1 MTVPSAPAR
10 DLEGSLLGRIGLVAT
25 VALAVLAGLIGSSG
39 SVAAQDAELDASG
52 EPQAVY
58 YDERFAGVVVPGAL
72 GQTEEQVYVEETGHT
87 IRGYMLDY
95 WRAQGASSVYG
106 NPISE
111 PFAAT
116 NGFYSQAF
124 EGGVFQFIPD
134 LVWTDQPSVS
144 LMPVGTETLASR
156 VGNARRDGRRDGGGG
171 DARVNAWRSYS
182 EDSGVG
188 QRALAEGGRHDE
200 ITGHTI
206 TGAFVD
212 WYDDHE
218 GVHYFGS
225 PISQPV
231 AERGMVVQY
240 FTGGLLMRSAGGR
253 VIVAPIV
260 AEQADRIGVDT
271 APVDRAGLSG
281 FSETAMWTTDN
292 PNPLGDPNA
301 PGRKMIEVDISDQAL
316 YAYQGSTLIS
326 STLVS
331 TGLDP
336 NGTETGTFHVRY
348 KLEKQ
353 DMEGTTGPD
362 GEVIAVGENADE
374 LTKDEGVT
382 NAAKY
387 IVEDVPSVM
396 YINMDAE
403 ALHGAY
409 WHNNFGQRMSHGCI
423 NQPVEFANFLYGWAP
438 LGTVV
443 WVHE

>member
-1 MTVPSAPAR
+1 MVLATAPDR
-10 DLEGSLLGRIGLVAT
+10 RRLVVRLALAGI
-25 VALAVLAGLIGSSG
+25 VALSLLAGLAGPTG
-39 SVAAQDAELDASG
+39 RVAAQDAEVDASG

-72 GQTEEQVYVEETGHT
+72 GQSEEQVYVEATGHS

-95 WRAQGASSVYG
+95 WRAQGAASVYG

-111 PFAAT
+111 PFAAD
-116 NGFYSQAF
+116 NGYYSQAF

-144 LMPVGTETLASR
+144 LMPVGEEMLSSRLAET
-156 VGNARRDGRRDGGGG
+156 RRDGRRAGGGG
-171 DARVNAWRSYS
+171 DARANAWRSYA
-182 EDSGVG
+182 EESGVG

-206 TGAFVD
+206 TGAFVR

-218 GVHYFGS
+218 GVHYLGS
-225 PISQPV
+225 PLSQPV
-231 AERGMVVQY
+231 AERGTVVQY
-240 FTGGLLMRSAGGR
+240 FSGGLLMRTPGGR
-253 VIVAPIV
+253 ILVAPV
-260 AEQADRIGVDT
+260 VTEQAEQIGIDT
-271 APVDRAGLSG
+271 TPVDRAGLPS
-281 FSETAMWTTDN
+281 FSETALWTTDN
-292 PNPLGDPNA
+292 PNPLGNPDA
-301 PGRKMIEVDISDQAL
+301 PGPKRIEVDISAQTL
-316 YAYQGSTLIS
+316 NAYQGSTLIS

-336 NGTETGTFHVRY
+336 NNTELGTFHVRY

-353 DMEGTTGPD
+353 DMVGTTGPN
-362 GEVIAVGENADE
+362 GEVIAVGDDAEDAGTGAPGQDQ
-374 LTKDEGVT
+374 
-382 NAAKY
+382 Y
-387 IVEDVPSVM
+387 IVEDVPDVM

-423 NQPVEFANFLYGWAP
+423 NQPLDFARFLYGWAP

>member
-1 MTVPSAPAR
+1 MTVPSTPDRLGKA
-10 DLEGSLLGRIGLVAT
+10 SLLGRLGLVAA
-25 VALAVLAGLIGSSG
+25 VALSVLAGLVGGSG
-39 SVAAQDAELDASG
+39 PVAAQDAEVDASG

-95 WRAQGASSVYG
+95 WRAQGAASVYG

-144 LMPVGTETLASR
+144 LMPVGAELLASR
-156 VGNARRDGRRDGGGG
+156 VGTVRRDGRRDGGGG
-171 DARVNAWRSYS
+171 DARVNAWRSYP
-182 EDSGVG
+182 EESGVG

-212 WYDDHE
+212 WYDVHE
-218 GVHYFGS
+218 GVHYLGS
-225 PISQPV
+225 PLSQPV

-240 FTGGLLMRSAGGR
+240 FTGGLLMRSEGGR
-253 VIVAPIV
+253 IMVAPIV
-260 AEQADRIGVDT
+260 AEHADTMGIET
-271 APVDRAGLSG
+271 APVERAGLPS
-281 FSETAMWTTDN
+281 FSETALWTADN

-301 PGRKMIEVDISDQAL
+301 PGRKMIEVDIATQTL

-326 STLVS
+326 STLIS

-362 GEVIAVGENADE
+362 GEVIAVGEDADE
-374 LTKDEGVT
+374 LTREQGEL
-382 NAAKY
+382 NAERY
-387 IVEDVPSVM
+387 TVEDVPSVM